1 MSKENI
7 EQRLARIEFLL
18 TISTKSVFD
27 VSEAAQFLGLSEA
40 RVYHLTAANGIPHYK
55 KGRSVYFKKSEL
67 EEWLLESRV
76 MSESELRSKAAV
88 HSTR

>member
-27 VSEAAQFLGLSEA
+27 ISEAAQFLGLSEV
-40 RVYHLTAANGIPHYK
+40 RVYHLTAAKEIPHYK

-67 EEWLLESRV
+67 EEWLTQSRV
-76 MSESELRSKAAV
+76 ITEAELRSKAVV
-88 HSTR
+88 HSHK